1 MEGFEEAEPVRAL
14 QLVDGGHGLAGVAGA
29 LLGPAGHDAGD
40 QPVEVGFERKLEPVL
55 GLGKV
60 LLVKGTDGQRQARE
74 PLDVG
79 NRLELVGVDQGFFE
93 ASLRDQRQH
102 QALLQRGVTGSEG
115 ERLLVVGD
123 GAVEIIVAF
132 GDPRGK
138 IGPRERRDIDWRGG
152 LFGVG
157 GQTGD
162 RHARHNYQPC
172 QPARTSLPHRI
183 PFSQSHAH
191 VSGIA
196 VDSIFSKQ
204 SMAFLR

>member
-1 MEGFEEAEPVRAL
+1 
-14 QLVDGGHGLAGVAGA
+14 
-29 LLGPAGHDAGD
+29 
-40 QPVEVGFERKLEPVL
+40 
-55 GLGKV
+55 
-60 LLVKGTDGQRQARE
+60 VKGADGQRQARE

-79 NRLELVGVDQGFFE
+79 NRLELVGIDQGFFE
-93 ASLRDQRQH
+93 APLRDQRQH

-123 GAVEIIVAF
+123 GTVEIIVAF

-138 IGPRERRDIDWRGG
+138 IGPRERSDIDWRGG

-157 GQTGD
+157 GQTGG
-162 RHARHNYQPC
+162 RHGRHNCQPC

-183 PFSQSHAH
+183 PFTQSHAR

-196 VDSIFSKQ
+196 VDSIFSRQ
-204 SMAFLR
+204 SMAFLGRGFNPARIHNRVMLSKTTRKCAQLRPSTALCRRGGLPACPAAAHRRRDAVSDP